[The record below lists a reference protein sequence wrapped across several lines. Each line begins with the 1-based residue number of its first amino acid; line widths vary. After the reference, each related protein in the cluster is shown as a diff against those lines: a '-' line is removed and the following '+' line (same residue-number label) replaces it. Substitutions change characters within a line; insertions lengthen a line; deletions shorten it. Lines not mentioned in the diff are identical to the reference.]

1 MTETKKK
8 VPNRARLTFIM
19 IYIGYIVCFI
29 DRSAISIALSYIGK
43 DLHLS
48 TATLGVVASAFFFS
62 YALMQIPGGWLTD
75 KFGTYR
81 TVIVAIAMWSLFT
94 IMTGFA
100 WSLGALV
107 IIRILFGIGEGAYP
121 SASLKEIDMAFP
133 YEQRSAAM
141 SSTISSNYVG
151 AAIAPMI
158 VAPIIATLG
167 WRVAFHAMGIIGI
180 IFVIVYAVLLRPKQK
195 EKTAAA
201 GVAGNKVPW
210 KNILSNGMLWQFFLV
225 VFGLSIITKGLD
237 SWMPTYLLT
246 ARHISL
252 AGIAWMVPM
261 PSIAAGIGAIVS
273 GFILVKFFKGHEKLM
288 LALTSLCATGFMF
301 GMYEAKSVAAVIAFE
316 IATYFFKS
324 LAFAGTYALLAQLI
338 SKDEYG
344 SAVGI
349 VNFGGQLAGF
359 LAPLIIGFMVS
370 AFNGSFSAGFL
381 FIVFAAAV
389 AFVAALTISSS
400 KIKERQAHMSK
411 TEVEAEEA

>member
-8 VPNRARLTFIM
+8 VPNHARLTFIM

-29 DRSAISIALSYIGK
+29 DRSAISIALPYIGK

-48 TATLGVVASAFFFS
+48 TASLGVVASAFFFS

-121 SASLKEIDMAFP
+121 SASLKEIDMAFS

-195 EKTAAA
+195 EKAAAA

-288 LALTSLCATGFMF
+288 LALTSLCTTGFMF

-400 KIKERQAHMSK
+400 KIKERQDHMSK
-411 TEVEAEEA
+411 TEVEVEEA